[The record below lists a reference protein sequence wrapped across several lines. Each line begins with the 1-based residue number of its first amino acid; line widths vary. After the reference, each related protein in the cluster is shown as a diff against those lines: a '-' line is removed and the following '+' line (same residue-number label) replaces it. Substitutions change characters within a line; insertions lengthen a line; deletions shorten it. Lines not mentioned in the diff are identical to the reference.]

1 MKKVFGIGLILVIVG
16 ILLVCGFNKH
26 TNTTYLRVH
35 IRANSNFEI
44 DQNVKYEIKDEVVE
58 YLTPFLTAGK
68 TFEMAKNI
76 INDQLKN
83 IEIVANN
90 VLLEKGFSYT
100 AKAKLNEEFFPTRS
114 YSSLT
119 LESGFYDAL
128 IISLGSGEGDNWW
141 CVVYPP
147 LCFTTGENISVVY
160 KSMIWEI
167 IDGWIKN
174 N

>member
-1 MKKVFGIGLILVIVG
+1 MKKIFGFGIILIIVG
-16 ILLVCGFNKH
+16 TLLLCGINKQV
-26 TNTTYLRVH
+26 NATYLRIH

-44 DQNVKYEIKDEVVE
+44 DQNVKYEIKDEIVE
-58 YLTPFLTAGK
+58 YLTPFLINGK
-68 TFEMAKNI
+68 TFERAKVI
-76 INDQLKN
+76 INEQLEN
-83 IEIVANN
+83 IENVANN
-90 VLLEKGFSYT
+90 VLLSKGFAYT

-128 IISLGSGEGDNWW
+128 IVSLGSGEGDNWW

-147 LCFTTGENISVVY
+147 LCFTTSENVSTVY
-160 KSMIWEI
+160 KSLIWEI
-167 IDGWIKN
+167 IENWIKN

>member
-1 MKKVFGIGLILVIVG
+1 MKKIFGFGLIIIIVG
-16 ILLVCGFNKH
+16 ILLVCGLHKQV
-26 TNTTYLRVH
+26 NTTYLRIH

-44 DQNVKYEIKDEVVE
+44 DQNVKYEIKDEIVE
-58 YLTPFLTAGK
+58 YLTPFLVNGK
-68 TFEMAKNI
+68 TFEMAKII
-76 INDQLKN
+76 INEHLKS
-83 IEIVANN
+83 IETVANN
-90 VLLEKGFSYT
+90 VLTNKGFSYT

-147 LCFTTGENISVVY
+147 LCFTSSENVSIVY
-160 KSMIWEI
+160 KSLIWEI